1 MDKSGVFGEILETG
15 QQAASSAG
23 KGLKK
28 AASDFANSATGQITG
43 DGSGTNEDLS
53 GAQKGMSDDQAQQF
67 LRDLYGKSKKDE
79 LPVPQKEAGQ
89 SQSSNEPQDAVIDQN
104 PVQKALGITPFDPN
118 AQKSPE
124 ELVRIEALRRKLH
137 GEYYENLT
145 NPPKPQEERPVE
157 KVEREEKEDRWK
169 LQDKK
174 AKEPPPLAV
183 QNAQKVEKNPGASG

>member
-43 DGSGTNEDLS
+43 DGSGTNEDS
-53 GAQKGMSDDQAQQF
+53 QQF